1 MEGTIHESYV
11 RPRHPRPAPRGPLPS
26 ATPSSPPPPAF
37 LPPRPRCVA
46 PHLSASSCRCKPA
59 LLPPQCRPALLWCVS
74 TGVCRVASGAM
85 VKPVPALPGPTCG
98 KVPSEHVPVVVGAEG
113 EDTQRFIVPVE
124 LLGRPPIVELLRRA
138 AQEYRGHHDRW
149 WRARGWTRRQLG
161 LP

>member
-138 AQEYRGHHDRW
+138 AQEYRVGRT
-149 WRARGWTRRQLG
+149 WRAALSHQE
-161 LP
+161 